1 MRAAFYEC
9 DITPPLGGYM
19 WGHYHDVRAYDVHD
33 RLYAKAVVVED
44 HGELA
49 AIVVV
54 DTCALP
60 EEMHEIVTKRI
71 YEYTGIA
78 PERVCIASN
87 HSHSGASVGTD
98 PATESYADATYK
110 DVFFRLCADAVTLAY
125 KRLQNVEL
133 KYCETE
139 VHDISF
145 NRNFVLKNGTY
156 VTHGRGREDAV
167 RALDGIDP
175 AVPVILFEQAG
186 KPVGAIINFA
196 CHQCCLENLYNG
208 YSGDYASILAKRLKV
223 QYGNDFVS
231 VFLLGACGDI
241 NHVNPDANVEIPPL
255 WYQHMG
261 NVLADAVI
269 DAVKTAEPMAGGIKM
284 LSSTVEIQRRLA
296 DPEQVRKTVLKW
308 LSNSA
313 SFMRARNLLHYEASN
328 TKTSTELIV
337 QGICI
342 GDVCITTLPGEV
354 YTAIGQGIK
363 KESPFKRN
371 MVVENCNKYCGY
383 IPTKEAF
390 AECSDLYEI
399 SLCFHSCHVPE
410 AGEIL
415 QNEAIK
421 IANKLAENE

>member
-19 WGHYHDVRAYDVHD
+19 WGHYQDIRAYDVHD

-44 HGELA
+44 KGELA

-60 EEMHEIVTKRI
+60 EEMHDIVTKRI

-98 PATESYADATYK
+98 PATESYADAAYK

-125 KRLQNVEL
+125 KRLAEVEL

-139 VHDISF
+139 VDNISF
-145 NRNFVLKNGTY
+145 NRNFVMEDRTY
-156 VTHGRGREDAV
+156 VTHGRGKKGVV

-175 AVPVILFEQAG
+175 ALPVLLFEREG
-186 KPVGAIINFA
+186 KPAGAIINFA
-196 CHQCCLENLYNG
+196 CHQCCLQDMYNG
-208 YSGDYASILAKRLKV
+208 YSGDYASVLAQRLKEH
-223 QYGNDFVS
+223 YGNDFVS

-241 NHVNPDANVEIPPL
+241 NHVNPDINVAIPPL
-255 WYQHMG
+255 WYRHMG
-261 NVLADAVI
+261 NVLADAVLS
-269 DAVKTAEPMAGGIKM
+269 AVESAVPMDGSVKM

-296 DPEQVRKTVLKW
+296 DPETVRKTVLKW
-308 LSNSA
+308 LSKND

-328 TKTSTELIV
+328 KKTSTELIV
-337 QGICI
+337 QSICI

-354 YTAIGQGIK
+354 YTAIGQSIK
-363 KESPFKRN
+363 AQSPFGKN

-390 AECSDLYEI
+390 AENSDLYES

-410 AGEIL
+410 AGDIL
-415 QNEAIK
+415 QAEALRL
-421 IANKLAENE
+421 ANLLASK

>member
-44 HGELA
+44 GGEYA

-78 PERVCIASN
+78 PERVCVASN

-125 KRLQNVEL
+125 KRLNKVEL
-133 KYCETE
+133 KFGETE
-139 VHDISF
+139 VHNISF
-145 NRNFVLKNGTY
+145 NRNFVMEDGSY
-156 VTHGRGREDAV
+156 VTHGRGKPGV
-167 RALDGIDP
+167 VHALDGIDP
-175 AVPVILFEQAG
+175 ALPVLLFEREG
-186 KPVGAIINFA
+186 KPIGAIINFA
-196 CHQCCLENLYNG
+196 CHQCCLQDMYNG
-208 YSGDYASILAKRLKV
+208 YSGDYASVLSQRLKEH
-223 QYGNDFVS
+223 YGNDFVS
-231 VFLLGACGDI
+231 LFLLGACGDI
-241 NHVNPDANVEIPPL
+241 NHVNPDINVDIPPL
-255 WYQHMG
+255 WYRHMG
-261 NVLADAVI
+261 NVLADAVLSAAET
-269 DAVKTAEPMAGGIKM
+269 AVPVDGGIKM
-284 LSSTVEIQRRLA
+284 ISSTVEIQRRLA
-296 DPEQVRKTVLKW
+296 DPETVRKTVLKW
-308 LSNSA
+308 LSESS

-328 TKTSTELIV
+328 TKTATELIV
-337 QGICI
+337 QSICI

-354 YTAIGQGIK
+354 YTAIGQAIK
-363 KESPFKRN
+363 AQSPFTRN

-390 AECSDLYEI
+390 AENSDLYES

-410 AGEIL
+410 AGDIL
-415 QNEAIK
+415 RTEALRL
-421 IANKLAENE
+421 ANMLAAE

>member
-19 WGHYHDVRAYDVHD
+19 WGHYHDVRAYDV
-33 RLYAKAVVVED
+33 REKLYAKAVVVEEA
-44 HGELA
+44 GEVA

-78 PERVCIASN
+78 PERVCIAST

-125 KRLQNVEL
+125 KRLQEVDV
-133 KYCETE
+133 KFGQTE
-139 VHDISF
+139 VYGISF
-145 NRNFVLKNGTY
+145 NRDFIKEDGTY
-156 VTHGRGREDAV
+156 VTHGRGKPGIV
-167 RALDGIDP
+167 RAMDGMDP
-175 AVPVILFEQAG
+175 DLPVLLFEQEG

-196 CHQCCLENLYNG
+196 CHQDCLGSARTG
-208 YSGDYASILAKRLKV
+208 YSGDYASILSKRLKEE
-223 QYGNDFVS
+223 YGSDFVS
-231 VFLLGACGDI
+231 LFLLGACGDI
-241 NHVNPDANVEIPPL
+241 NHVNPDASVDIPFL
-255 WYQHMG
+255 WYHHMG

-269 DAVKTAEPMAGGIKM
+269 GVVKEAQPVSGGVKIISK
-284 LSSTVEIQRRLA
+284 TVEVQRRLA
-296 DPEQVRKTVLKW
+296 DPETTRKTIIKW
-308 LSNSA
+308 LTANA
-313 SFMRARNLLHYEASN
+313 SFMRTRNLLHYEASN

-342 GDVCITTLPGEV
+342 GDVCIATLPGEV

-363 KESPFKRN
+363 KQSPYARN

-390 AECSDLYEI
+390 DECSDLYES

-415 QNEAIK
+415 QKETLQILQQLYSSK
-421 IANKLAENE
+421 